1 MKKSFTE
8 QIKKKKEIEKD
19 EKVRS
24 NIRFKRSREN
34 TEGRRLS
41 IQEKFPELKSLSF
54 QTESTHQVT
63 KTGKENRPI
72 PRHKLQN
79 FRTLAKKILSF

>member
-24 NIRFKRSREN
+24 NIRFKRSRVK
-34 TEGRRLS
+34 RILRV
-41 IQEKFPELKSLSF
+41 
-54 QTESTHQVT
+54 ESYQ
-63 KTGKENRPI
+63 
-72 PRHKLQN
+72 
-79 FRTLAKKILSF
+79 FKKIFQN